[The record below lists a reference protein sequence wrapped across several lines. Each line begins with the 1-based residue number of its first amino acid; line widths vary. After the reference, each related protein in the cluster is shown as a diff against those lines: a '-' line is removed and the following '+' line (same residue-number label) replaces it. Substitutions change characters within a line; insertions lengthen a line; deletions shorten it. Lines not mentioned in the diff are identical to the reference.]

1 MKSTKQIIYLMA
13 RELFYVLTGALAI
26 FIVLEII
33 HPFLVLA
40 YINIGYVL
48 IFWLLAGIV
57 VLVLTRNT

>member
-1 MKSTKQIIYLMA
+1 MKLTKQTIYLMA
-13 RELFYVLTGALAI
+13 RELFYVLAGALVI

-48 IFWLLAGIV
+48 IFWFLAGIV
-57 VLVLTRNT
+57 VLVLTHNT